1 MKRFWA
7 GLIVGVAGAVLLAA
21 FWLRPEPARPPKEA
35 RIKEAPSYQE
45 KQRADVSLSAARSG
59 KLTGEAPLPPD
70 PSQTSAAAFPAG
82 TQVTVPVSGTVHTV
96 YRDGR
101 TGAELGD
108 GEHPLTGEATLTF
121 DADRLRTETTFED
134 TAEIALFLPEHS
146 WRVGLTPY
154 ELELAWRKRLW
165 KNLFIGAELER
176 RFDRDWELGVRLEM
190 EF

>member
-1 MKRFWA
+1 MSRFWA
-7 GLIVGVAGAVLLAA
+7 GLIVGVAGAAVLAA
-21 FWLRPEPARPPKEA
+21 FWLRPEPVRPPEA
-35 RIKEAPSYQE
+35 TRIKEAPSYQE

-59 KLTGEAPLPPD
+59 TLAGEAPLPPS
-70 PSQTSAAAFPAG
+70 PVQASIAPFPAG

-101 TGAELGD
+101 TEAELGAGD
-108 GEHPLTGEATLTF
+108 HPLTGETTLTF
-121 DADRLRTETTFED
+121 DPDRLRTETTFED
-134 TAEIALFLPEHS
+134 TAEIVLFLPEHS
-146 WRVGLTPY
+146 WRIGLTPY

-176 RFDRDWELGVRLEM
+176 RFDRDWEVGVRLEI